1 VERRCV
7 RALAGRAFR
16 AGAVAALALVAAPA
30 ATAAPSWQRCRD
42 AEARDDGARCGIV
55 SVPLDRSGRVAGRIG
70 IYFELY
76 GRLNR
81 RRPRLSTMV
90 SIEGGPGYSTTT
102 DRASRLALAGLLR
115 DRRDLVLVDLRGTGR
130 SAPVDCHAFDSALVP
145 YLARSADCARQ
156 LGEKVDLYGT
166 HAAVEDLAAVL
177 GALRTG
183 PVDLYG
189 DSYGS
194 YFAQDFALWHP
205 RLLRTLVLDA
215 TYAVPGTDPFWR
227 DLAQATRDA
236 IVRAC
241 ARWPRCP
248 VPPSQAIALLTGF
261 VQQVRAHP
269 FGGVAPDADGTRRL
283 VRVDEN
289 ALVLTAFGGAF
300 TYVVWRDL
308 LAAVVAAEHGD
319 RAPILRLVAENAVP
333 AGGQGAV
340 RDYSEGLY
348 LAVIC
353 QDYPQPFDV
362 AAPYAVR
369 AAQFAASQA
378 ALPDAL
384 YAPFSAEAFTGTEYQ
399 GAGACLRWPAP
410 AHADP
415 PGPPVLRYPDVPTLV
430 LVGDLD
436 TITPLADSAVVARRF
451 PRGRLV
457 VIRNQVHVTALADHD
472 GCAARIVRRF
482 VRVKSAGD
490 TSCALRFAEV
500 RVVRSFP
507 RTVAEADPATRVR
520 GDRSTL
526 RDRRAAAVAAAV
538 VGDALARWQINYSGV
553 DQGLRGGTWS
563 YEGDDVQT
571 FTFNRARLARDL
583 AVSGTARWTLA
594 SGAVVADLVLR
605 DARGRRLGSVRV
617 RFSENGPRRPA
628 RLAGTVRG
636 HRLRAVMLAP

>member
-1 VERRCV
+1 V
-7 RALAGRAFR
+7 RLGVRHAILAGAL
-16 AGAVAALALVAAPA
+16 LALVLGGAPA
-30 ATAAPSWQRCRD
+30 ASAAPTWQRCRD
-42 AEARDDGARCGIV
+42 AEARDDGARCGV
-55 SVPLDRSGRVAGRIG
+55 VRAPLDRSGHVPGSIG
-70 IYFELY
+70 VYFELY
-76 GRLNR
+76 GRLDR

-90 SIEGGPGYSTTT
+90 SIEGGPGYSTTS
-102 DRASRLALAGLLR
+102 DRASRLALAGPLR
-115 DRRDLVLVDLRGTGR
+115 TRRDLVLVDLRGTGR
-130 SAPVDCHAFDSALVP
+130 SAPLRCRSFDEGLVP
-145 YLARSADCARQ
+145 YLARSGACARE
-156 LGEKVDLYGT
+156 LGAATDLFGT

-205 RLLRTLVLDA
+205 RMLRTLVLDA
-215 TYAVPGTDPFWR
+215 TYAVPGTDAFWR
-227 DLAQATRDA
+227 DLAKATRDA

-248 VPPSQAIALLTGF
+248 VPAPQAIASIAAY
-261 VQQVRAHP
+261 VQEVRAHP
-269 FGGVAPDADGTRRL
+269 FSGVAPDADGTRRL

-289 ALVLTAFGGAF
+289 ALVLTALGGAF

-308 LAAVVAAEHGD
+308 LAAVAAARHGD

-333 AGGQGAV
+333 AGGQGPV

-353 QDYPQPFDV
+353 HDYPQPYDV
-362 AAPYAVR
+362 SAPLAVR
-369 AAQFAASQA
+369 SAQFAASQA
-378 ALPDAL
+378 ALRDADF
-384 YAPFSAEAFTGTEYQ
+384 APFSAEAFTGTDYQ
-399 GAGACLRWPAP
+399 GVGACLRWPAP
-410 AHADP
+410 AHPDP
-415 PGPPVLRYPDVPTLV
+415 PAPPGARYPDVPTLV

-436 TITPLADSAVVARRF
+436 SITPLDDSAVVARRF
-451 PRGRLV
+451 PHGRLV

-482 VRVKSAGD
+482 VRVESAGD

-507 RTVAEADPATRVR
+507 RTVAEADPAARVR

-538 VGDALARWQINYSGV
+538 VGDALARWQINYSGS
-553 DQGLRGGTWS
+553 DQGLRGGS
-563 YEGDDVQT
+563 FGYEGDDVQT
-571 FTFNRARLARDL
+571 FTFHRVRLVRDL

-605 DARGRRLGSVRV
+605 DARGRLGRVRI
-617 RFSENGPRRPA
+617 RFSENGPRRRA
-628 RLAGTVRG
+628 RLAGSVRG
-636 HRLRAVMLAP
+636 RPLRAIMLAP